1 MRLNIECKEPEII
14 LNILRNLFVNEEVT
28 LTKKYSSTADFEI
41 NSEWDCCEFAVI
53 HLSEEWKKLQAT
65 RFEAS

>member
-1 MRLNIECKEPEII
+1 MKI
-14 LNILRNLFVNEEVT
+14 LDKPTTHILIKANT
-28 LTKKYSSTADFEI
+28 